1 MKKIAPCAILLAFAL
16 AFVGCNLQ
24 DEPEQSVTLQDALNT
39 GGKVNL
45 DDHPF
50 SRDKTYTISGTST
63 ITGDAKGTSFIIA
76 DGADVTFDGTKDIG
90 TLTAGS
96 SMDRNAAVRAAT
108 RASGI
113 KISLKGSGVTIGKV
127 FIKVDCTFFS
137 DNAGNSFGSV
147 VVAETVTSLTLEG
160 KTNVS
165 ALVSTGEASVKISV
179 SAGVTIKKADD
190 TMIDAVTKAAEESG
204 ISITPQP
211 IPEDELKALQ
221 DAFEESKKNPADDN
235 PGNTTPGNNG
245 ETNSKVIPR
254 GSRIAAT
261 YEQKVEFAFYREDIG
276 YTGTVIMTMG
286 WSVNGRYTDIGNGD
300 LTLRIPLKSDESDE
314 TVYLAKF
321 NGDTMT
327 LYYYDEN
334 GNLNKDDLLTLTK
347 KATNSDP
354 SAMTEWEGY
363 GPLSLTFALDGTVQF
378 FEDSALCWT
387 GTYTVTEDDIA
398 VTNDIRQVGNPWGE
412 DDKSVLKVEFD
423 FSYKDALSP
432 NVFTD
437 KSSGWSPF
445 LTRIGDMTVKTPA
458 SGDNT
463 SETHPGNNDDDDDT
477 DISSGTTPGGNTETT
492 PGGDDDDKSDDDEHD
507 AGAFKNGAIDA
518 TYTQKLTLTF
528 ADGIVTYD
536 VNDLNIDNSTSYT
549 QDGDTRTFDYAKLFG
564 ADDDDDI
571 DMQMQATATINGN
584 ELTLKLTATMEDD
597 DGEIQ
602 TASNERIF
610 KKSSTG
616 ADTWEYALK
625 LSLSSRNTVSF
636 YEQDKLCWT
645 GNYAVTD
652 ERHAT
657 VSNVTI
663 ADQAIFD
670 SIFGNGTKVD
680 ALWDGDNSFF
690 WIRCNESQG
699 GYDDIGILK

>member
-1 MKKIAPCAILLAFAL
+1 MKRIAPCAILLALAL

-24 DEPEQSVTLQDALNT
+24 DEPEQSVTLQDALNA
-39 GGKVNL
+39 GGTVNL
-45 DDHPF
+45 DDYPI

-90 TLTAGS
+90 TVTAGCS
-96 SMDRNAAVRAAT
+96 TDRNAAVRAVS
-108 RASGI
+108 RAGGI
-113 KISLKGSGVTIGKV
+113 KISLKGSGVKIGKV
-127 FIKVDCTFFS
+127 FITVACTFSS

-147 VVAETVTSLTLEG
+147 VVAETVTSLTFEG

-179 SAGVTIKKADD
+179 SAGVTIEKADD
-190 TMIDAVTKAAEESG
+190 TMIGAVTKAAEESG
-204 ISITPQP
+204 ISIIPQP

-245 ETNSKVIPR
+245 ETNPKVIPR
-254 GSRIAAT
+254 GSRISAT
-261 YEQKVEFAFYREDIG
+261 YVQNAEFAFYADN
-276 YTGTVIMTMG
+276 TAVMTMG
-286 WSVNGRYTDIGNGD
+286 WSVSGTYIREANGD
-300 LTLRIPLKSDESDE
+300 LTVRMPLKSDVSEE
-314 TVYLAKF
+314 TVYLVKI

-327 LYYYDEN
+327 LYYYDED
-334 GNLNKDDLLTLTK
+334 GTLNEEEAITFTK
-347 KATNSDP
+347 KVTNSDP
-354 SAMTEWEGY
+354 SAMTEWEWN
-363 GPLSLTFALDGTVQF
+363 GPLSLTFALNGTVQF

-387 GTYTVTEDDIA
+387 GTYTVTEDNFA
-398 VTNDIRQVGNPWGE
+398 VTKDVHQVGNQW
-412 DDKSVLKVEFD
+412 DDMAAPEKVEFTFD
-423 FSYKDALSP
+423 RNALMWDVLYG
-432 NVFTD
+432 NGGC
-437 KSSGWSPF
+437 SSF
-445 LTRIGDMTVKTPA
+445 LTQAGNITVETP
-458 SGDNT
+458 T
-463 SETHPGNNDDDDDT
+463 S
-477 DISSGTTPGGNTETT
+477 GGNTETT
-492 PGGDDDDKSDDDEHD
+492 PGGDDDDDKSDDKHD
-507 AGAFKNGAIDA
+507 VGAFKNGAIDA

-549 QDGDTRTFDYAKLFG
+549 QDGDTRTFDYAKLIG
-564 ADDDDDI
+564 AGDD
-571 DMQMQATATINGN
+571 DMQMQATATIS
-584 ELTLKLTATMEDD
+584 EDTLTLKLTSTWTDD
-597 DGEIQ
+597 NGEIQ
-602 TASNERIF
+602 TNSGNRIF

-616 ADTWEYALK
+616 ADTWEYTLK
-625 LSLSSRNTVSF
+625 LSLSSSNTVSF

-645 GNYAVTD
+645 GTYAITD

-663 ADQAIFD
+663 VDQTIFD